1 MTDINKCLGPFNDR
15 MAMVSSIAM
24 TRQDIFTYQTE
35 ITWSNPQKI
44 QQSVGKGEIVEF
56 HVMLGEK

>member
-1 MTDINKCLGPFNDR
+1 MGPFNDR

-24 TRQDIFTYQTE
+24 TRQDIFIYQTE